1 MSRRPPSSTGMMEQL
16 MMQNMLR
23 QQQAAQEQAA
33 YMAEAERSRKAAE
46 DRVAAQKAAMDAS
59 IQGAIGKP
67 VTLGTLLTSSGGLL
81 GNPVLSLQ
89 KLSG

>member
-1 MSRRPPSSTGMMEQL
+1 MMEQL

-23 QQQAAQEQAA
+23 QAEQAREQSA
-33 YMAEAERSRKAAE
+33 YMAEAERQRRAAE

-59 IQGAIGKP
+59 VQGAIGKP
-67 VTLGTLLTSSGGLL
+67 VTLGTLLTGSSGLL
-81 GNPVLSLQ
+81 GNPVLNLQ